1 MSITEQKANELYKEL
16 KEKGE
21 LIKGEKLT
29 PRITVE
35 KYTFDGWISLVQFF
49 EGKIVLIDEYNH
61 REYIRACVK

>member
-1 MSITEQKANELYKEL
+1 MKITEQKAQELYKEL

-21 LIKGEKLT
+21 LIKEEKLT
-29 PRITVE
+29 PRVTIE
-35 KYTFDGWISLVQFF
+35 KYSLDGWVSLVQFF